1 MRFGLREIV
10 FVLLLL
16 GIPVGAWWFAFK
28 PHNAQNTAMLKEIEE
43 KRVRLRAL
51 NQATGTIG
59 DLKQEIASLDD
70 AVKFFQTKLPNEKE
84 IDKVLQEV
92 WQLAEQNHLITK
104 SIRTLD
110 RRPGDGAP
118 QDGNY
123 AEQPVGMKLQGDFK
137 GFYAFLLA
145 IENQPRIMRIS
156 QMKIGKEEKGGPGAI
171 QVDLVM
177 SVFFE
182 GAKDSTCISKTL

>member
-28 PHNAQNTAMLKEIEE
+28 PHNAQNTVMLKEIED

-59 DLKQEIASLDD
+59 DLKKEIASLDE

-92 WQLAEQNHLITK
+92 WQLAEQNRLITK
-104 SIRTLD
+104 SIRTLE
-110 RRPGDGAP
+110 RRAGDNA
-118 QDGNY
+118 QEGNY
-123 AEQPVGMKLQGDFK
+123 SEQLIGMKLQGDFK
-137 GFYAFLLA
+137 GFYAFMLA
-145 IENQPRIMRIS
+145 LENQPRIMRIS
-156 QMKIGKEEKGGPGAI
+156 QMKVGKDEKGGPGSI
-171 QVDLVM
+171 QVDVVM

>member
-28 PHNAQNTAMLKEIEE
+28 PHNAQNATMLKEIEQ

-51 NQATGTIG
+51 NEATGTIG
-59 DLKQEIASLDD
+59 DLKKEITSLDD
-70 AVKFFQTKLPNEKE
+70 AVNFFQTKLPNEKE
-84 IDKVLQEV
+84 IAKVLQEV

-104 SIRTLD
+104 SVCALD
-110 RRPGDGAP
+110 RRGGDSVQEGS
-118 QDGNY
+118 Y
-123 AEQPVGMKLQGDFK
+123 SEQPVGVKLQGDFK

-145 IENQPRIMRIS
+145 LENQPRIMRIS
-156 QMKIGKEEKGGPGAI
+156 QMKVSKDEKDGQGAI

-182 GAKDSTCISKTL
+182 GAKDSTCTPKTL

>member
-1 MRFGLREIV
+1 MRFGVREIV

-43 KRVRLRAL
+43 KRVRLKAL

-59 DLKQEIASLDD
+59 DLKKEITSLDE
-70 AVKFFQTKLPNEKE
+70 AVSFFQTKLPNEKE

-110 RRPGDGAP
+110 RRAGDNAQEGS
-118 QDGNY
+118 Y
-123 AEQPVGMKLQGDFK
+123 SEQPIGMKLQGDFK

-145 IENQPRIMRIS
+145 LENQPRIMRIS
-156 QMKIGKEEKGGPGAI
+156 QLKVGKDEKAGEGGI
-171 QVDLVM
+171 HIDLVM

-182 GAKDSTCISKTL
+182 GAKDSTCTSKTL